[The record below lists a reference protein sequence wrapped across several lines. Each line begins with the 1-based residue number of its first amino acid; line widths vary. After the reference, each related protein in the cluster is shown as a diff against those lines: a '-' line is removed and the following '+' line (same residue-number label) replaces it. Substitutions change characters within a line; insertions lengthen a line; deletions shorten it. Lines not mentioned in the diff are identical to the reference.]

1 MATRKPKGLGRG
13 LDSLLGEDSAAITS
27 IGKSI
32 ENGLQEIAIS
42 KLKSGK
48 YQPRTKMEQV
58 ALEELSES
66 IKAQGVIQPIL
77 IRPIEGK
84 GKNPQ
89 YEIIAGERRVQAS
102 KLAGLKTVPAIVR
115 DIQDEN
121 AALIALIENIQ
132 REDLNAIEE
141 AQAIKRLLE
150 EFELTH
156 DDAAQAIGRS
166 RSATSNLL
174 RLLTLGDAVQKMLL
188 ENDIDMGHA
197 RALLPL
203 EPEDQVR
210 IANLVYAKKLSVR
223 ETEKIVK
230 DLLGNDE
237 TDSVKIAK
245 KVDQDLVRL
254 ETILADRL
262 GTLVRIKPG
271 KGQKGRIEVNFEN
284 WEHLQGVLETLG
296 FKEELEDM

>member
-13 LDSLLGEDSAAITS
+13 LDSLLGEDTAAITS

-66 IKAQGVIQPIL
+66 IKVQGVIQPIL
-77 IRPIEGK
+77 IRPIESK
-84 GKNPQ
+84 GKSLQ

-203 EPEDQVR
+203 ELEDQVR

-230 DLLGNDE
+230 DLLGNEE
-237 TDSVKIAK
+237 TDSVKTAK

-262 GTLVRIKPG
+262 GTMVRIKPG

-296 FKEELEDM
+296 FKEELEGM